1 MLTLFRQDPVQQT
14 ASTGSIDVDIL
25 EESPLGGSARL
36 TQKLDSFDYLTN
48 IFYLYSNQATISL
61 SGREEMTAIYNK
73 QLVSFCQL

>member
-48 IFYLYSNQATISL
+48 IFYINSNQATISL
-61 SGREEMTAIYNK
+61 WERRDDCH
-73 QLVSFCQL
+73 L